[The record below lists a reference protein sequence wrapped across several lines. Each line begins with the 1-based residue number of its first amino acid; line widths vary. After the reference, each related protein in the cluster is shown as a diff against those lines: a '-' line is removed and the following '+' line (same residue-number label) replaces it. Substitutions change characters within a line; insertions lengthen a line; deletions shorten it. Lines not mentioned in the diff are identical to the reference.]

1 MLMMVLKIKLKTGG
15 EYVSFFILFY
25 ISNKISKLQVKYV
38 ATFKLPLPRY
48 HHLIVPQQPTS
59 QCRPLTHHQNHP
71 LDLPEAA
78 CNKFK
83 TN

>member
-1 MLMMVLKIKLKTGG
+1 MNTCHRN
-15 EYVSFFILFY
+15 FLFY
-25 ISNKISKLQVKYV
+25 FIYVIRYLGKRKYT
-38 ATFKLPLPRY
+38 ATFKLPLPQY

-59 QCRPLTHHQNHP
+59 QCRPLMHHQNHP
-71 LDLPEAA
+71 LDPPEAA